1 MAATAGSEVALL
13 LADLVGVAP
22 HLADHGNLLADI
34 ALIGLPEEL
43 LKALPVV
50 VAALVLRRRGVAPR
64 DLLFLAA
71 VSGLAFGAVEAVD
84 YAVLLND
91 YSGVGTALVLR
102 FATDPIQHALWAG
115 IAGYFLGLATHR
127 RAAGPALALA
137 GIGLG
142 VPILLHGV
150 NDWAPVTG
158 TVLWVGVQTIS
169 ALLFLGY
176 ARIGIV
182 APAVSPPPPPRTSGR
197 HAADEAPVTRPLVLV
212 HGGR

>member
-1 MAATAGSEVALL
+1 MTTPRAER
-13 LADLVGVAP
+13 
-22 HLADHGNLLADI
+22 LADHGNLLADT

-84 YAVLLND
+84 YAVLLDD

-115 IAGYFLGLATHR
+115 VAGYFLGLATHH

-142 VPILLHGV
+142 LPVLLHGL

-158 TVLWVGVQTIS
+158 TVLWVGVQTVS

-176 ARIGIV
+176 ARIGV
-182 APAVSPPPPPRTSGR
+182 AAPAVGRLPTPRSSGR
-197 HAADEAPVTRPLVLV
+197 HTTDEDAVTRRLVLV
-212 HGGR
+212 HGGGR

>member
-1 MAATAGSEVALL
+1 MSTPRAER
-13 LADLVGVAP
+13 
-22 HLADHGNLLADI
+22 LADHGDLLADT

-84 YAVLLND
+84 YAVLLDD

-115 IAGYFLGLATHR
+115 VAGYFLGLATHQLLDDEIKQQLPR
-127 RAAGPALALA
+127 GQSRSGQRQDIMAQPLGEHPDVAGEPNRLCL
-137 GIGLG
+137 GLPG
-142 VPILLHGV
+142 QCHLSGQFVVWILTASTVELGLQRLTPGHG
-150 NDWAPVTG
+150 T
-158 TVLWVGVQTIS
+158 
-169 ALLFLGY
+169 F
-176 ARIGIV
+176 R
-182 APAVSPPPPPRTSGR
+182 
-197 HAADEAPVTRPLVLV
+197 EA
-212 HGGR
+212 